1 MCNTL
6 QYWCVVYVCSAAVVA
21 FVRVYACN
29 GALRRLLL
37 LRRTMKHGK
46 RAFFRLCQC
55 VFGSRSGQIDAKITR
70 TPNTDERRSQPE
82 LKRVRKSIKGCPF
95 RFHRIDSIDSW
106 IVPNRSCF
114 LRPRIDDRKFINRE
128 KCTRYNRVHNNI
140 NIARMDYTL
149 AQSSKRPLLD
159 CQLP

>member
-1 MCNTL
+1 M
-6 QYWCVVYVCSAAVVA
+6 YVCSAAVVA

-82 LKRVRKSIKGCPF
+82 LKRVRNSIKGCRF
-95 RFHRIDSIDSW
+95 RFTESILLTAGLFRIDLVSFDPELMIESLLT
-106 IVPNRSCF
+106 VKNA
-114 LRPRIDDRKFINRE
+114 
-128 KCTRYNRVHNNI
+128 RVT
-140 NIARMDYTL
+140 IAFTTTL
-149 AQSSKRPLLD
+149 ILLAGTTH
-159 CQLP
+159 